1 MDNNTLTV
9 PEPEGEIQFSIE
21 SMILNIRGQQVMLD
35 RDLARLYGVET
46 KALNQAVKRNVNRFP
61 ERYRFQLSKE
71 ELLEVVTNCD
81 HLKALKFTYQMP
93 FAFTEQGV
101 AMLASVLK
109 SETAVRIS
117 IQIIDAFVAMRRF
130 LSNNA
135 HLFSRIENLEHQQL
149 ALLNRQNDTDRKI
162 DQIFHELEDKNAKP
176 IQGIFYDGQI
186 FDAYAFVCG
195 LIKEAKKSLIL
206 IDNYIDETVLTLLDK
221 REQSVEATIYTK
233 SISRQLRLDLERHN
247 AQYAPISVAIA
258 NNFHDRFLIIDERV
272 YHIGASLK
280 DLGKKV
286 FGFTLM
292 GFITP
297 EELVSEIR

>member
-1 MDNNTLTV
+1 M
-9 PEPEGEIQFSIE
+9 G
-21 SMILNIRGQQVMLD
+21 IR
-35 RDLARLYGVET
+35 
-46 KALNQAVKRNVNRFP
+46 
-61 ERYRFQLSKE
+61 
-71 ELLEVVTNCD
+71 
-81 HLKALKFTYQMP
+81 
-93 FAFTEQGV
+93 
-101 AMLASVLK
+101 
-109 SETAVRIS
+109 
-117 IQIIDAFVAMRRF
+117 
-130 LSNNA
+130 
-135 HLFSRIENLEHQQL
+135 RIENLEHQQL

-195 LIKEAKKSLIL
+195 LIKEAKKSIIL

-258 NNFHDRFLIIDERV
+258 TNFHDRFLIIDESV